1 MTTLQKIKKRNGT
14 IADFN
19 QAKIISA
26 VSKAF
31 LEVLQDAHADDS
43 QSIGDLVA
51 GAVKLRYAGTAAIPS
66 VEEIQDLVEH
76 ALMERGYYD
85 VAKAYIIYRYEHS
98 KIREEKQEE
107 VVKKIEER
115 ELLIVKRNGERE
127 IFSIDKIK
135 KTLEFSILPE
145 YKDAINADE
154 FLAQVQREVY
164 DGITT
169 AEIERTMIMVA
180 RSMIERDP
188 AYNQLAAQLLLNSLY
203 NDVFQKDAIT
213 IVSGDFDTTYRAA
226 FIENTKFAVGAK
238 ILDERILSYDLSKLA
253 AALRPERDRMLKY
266 MGVATLSDRYFIS
279 DRNSAKKRPLETPQ
293 TLYMRV
299 AMGLGLNEK
308 ENREAW
314 VIRFYE
320 MLSTLRFVP
329 STPTLFHSGLVRPQ
343 LSSCY
348 LNTVDD
354 DLDNIFKVYGDNAQM
369 SKWAGGIGTD
379 WTNIRG
385 TGAVIKKAGITSQG
399 VIPFLKIAN
408 DVTVAINRSG
418 RRRGATAV
426 YLETW
431 HYDIE
436 DFLELRK
443 NTGDERR
450 RTHDMN
456 TANWIPD
463 LFMKRVREDGQWT
476 LFSPDET
483 PDLHHIYG
491 KKFEMAYM
499 AYEKMADEGKI
510 KMFKR
515 MKATDLWK
523 KMLAMLYETGHP
535 WITFKDPSNIR
546 SPQDHVGVVHNSNL
560 CTEIT
565 LNNSKDETAVCNLG
579 WVNFAMHVTNGKWDH
594 DKVRETVTVGMRM
607 LDNVIDL
614 NFYPTIEGR
623 NSNMRHRPVGLGAG
637 GFQDALYQMNI
648 DFASEECVTF
658 ADESMEI
665 ISYYAILASSELAKE
680 RGAYESYKGSK
691 WDRGLLPVDTIA
703 LLEDE
708 RGETIDVNRTARM
721 DWTVVR
727 ESVKK
732 HGMRNSNCMAIAPTA
747 STSNIVSVVPSI
759 EPVYKNIYVEA
770 NISGDFTVVNPYL
783 VEDLKKL
790 NLWNDAMLN
799 ELKYH
804 DGSIAR
810 IAGIPQMLKDKYK
823 ETFEIDMRWLIKSAA
838 YRAKWID
845 QSQSLNIFFKGSSG
859 RELSEIYQYA
869 WAMGLKTTYYLRS
882 LAATQVEKSTVSTAE
897 FGSTHKRDQSEPTMA
912 PAPVPTASIPTPMP
926 TPAPVAPMPSP
937 VAQTTV
943 LEPVAH
949 VTRADASVP
958 SSVAAGHRTYVLHRK
973 PEAICESCE

>member
-1 MTTLQKIKKRNGT
+1 MIALQKIKKRNGT

-19 QAKIISA
+19 REKIISA

-31 LEVLQDAHADDS
+31 IDVANDARADES
-43 QSIGDLVA
+43 KAIGDTVVS
-51 GAVKLRYAGTAAIPS
+51 AVSLKYAGTAALPS
-66 VEEIQDLVEH
+66 VEEVQDLVEH
-76 ALMERGYYD
+76 ALMERGFYD
-85 VAKAYIIYRYEHS
+85 VAKSYIIYRYEHA

-115 ELLIVKRNGERE
+115 ALLVVKSNGERE
-127 IFSIDKIK
+127 IFSVDKIR
-135 KTLEFSILPE
+135 KTLEWSILPE
-145 YKDAINADE
+145 YKESINMDAFIE
-154 FLAQVQREVY
+154 QVQREVY
-164 DGITT
+164 DGIATS
-169 AEIERTMIMVA
+169 EVERTMIMVA

-203 NDVFQKDAIT
+203 VSVFKSDTLT
-213 IVSGDFDTTYRAA
+213 IVSSDFDTKYRNA
-226 FIENTKFAVGAK
+226 FIENTKKAASMK
-238 ILDERILSYDLSKLA
+238 ILDERMLGYDLSKLA
-253 AALRPERDRMLKY
+253 AALRPERDRLLKY
-266 MGVATLSDRYFIS
+266 MGVATLSDRYLIQ
-279 DRNSAKKRPLETPQ
+279 DRTNPKEKRPLETPQ

-299 AMGLGLNEK
+299 AMGLALNEK

-320 MLSTLRFVP
+320 MLSSHRFVP
-329 STPTLFHSGLVRPQ
+329 STPTLFHSGLVRAQ

-426 YLETW
+426 YLESW
-431 HYDIE
+431 HYDVE

-476 LFSPDET
+476 LFSPDEV

-491 KKFEMAYM
+491 KKFEDAYA

-510 KMFKR
+510 KMFR
-515 MKATDLWK
+515 RIKAKDLWK

-546 SPQDHVGVVHNSNL
+546 SPQDHIGVVHNSNL

-579 WVNFAMHVTNGKWDH
+579 WLNFAVHVTNGQWDKE
-594 DKVRETVTVGMRM
+594 KVKETVTVGMRM

-623 NSNMRHRPVGLGAG
+623 NSNMRHRPVGFGAG
-637 GFQDALYQMNI
+637 GFQDALYQLNI
-648 DFASEECVTF
+648 NFASDECVKF
-658 ADESMEI
+658 ADESMEL
-665 ISYYAILASSELAKE
+665 ISYYSILGSAELAKE
-680 RGAYESYKGSK
+680 RGAYESFKGSK
-691 WDRGLLPVDTIA
+691 WDRGLLPLDTLA
-703 LLEDE
+703 LLETE
-708 RGETIDVNRTARM
+708 RGEKIDVERNTRL
-721 DWTVVR
+721 DWNVVR
-727 ESVKK
+727 DAIKK

-790 NLWNDAMLN
+790 KLWNDAMLN

-804 DGSIAR
+804 DGSIAK
-810 IAGIPQMLKDKYK
+810 IAGIPQQLKDKYK
-823 ETFEIDMRWLIKSAA
+823 ETFEIDMRWLIRSAA

-859 RELSEIYQYA
+859 KELSEVYTYA
-869 WAMGLKTTYYLRS
+869 WEMGLKTTYYLRS
-882 LAATQVEKSTVSTAE
+882 LAATQVEKSTVSTAQ
-897 FGSTHKRDQSEPTMA
+897 FGSTHKRDEGPVQPVMTAEAATAAVSAIKETLKVAEP
-912 PAPVPTASIPTPMP
+912 I
-926 TPAPVAPMPSP
+926 PSP
-937 VAQTTV
+937 IAVAQV
-943 LEPVAH
+943 
-949 VTRADASVP
+949 ADAVP
-958 SSVAAGHRTYVLHRK
+958 VTATPKRNFVLHRK
-973 PEAICESCE
+973 PEAACESCE